1 MIRAPLTSPKW
12 LKQRRKLWL
21 PNVKPLVTDYKNI
34 TQAGTAAIGH
44 GILRRRSFI
53 VIVLRTVEEHKT
65 YFFKAGSISTFKFD
79 FAGQSMDSLGRP
91 LTHTGLPHSSLGEQL

>member
-44 GILRRRSFI
+44 GILR
-53 VIVLRTVEEHKT
+53 IVLHTVEEHKT

-91 LTHTGLPHSSLGEQL
+91 LTHTGLPHSSLGELL